1 MSVKNDQPQEFD
13 LRAGLSLFNSHAVHP
28 TALDGEEKSTGQTSV
43 ASSSSTPSPPSN
55 AKQVGSNRF
64 VSFKSFY
71 FFYFFTIRLFT
82 PGKK

>member
-1 MSVKNDQPQEFD
+1 MSVKNEQPQEHD
-13 LRAGLSLFNSHAVHP
+13 LRAGLSLFNSHAIHP

-43 ASSSSTPSPPSN
+43 ASSSSTTPPSN

-71 FFYFFTIRLFT
+71 LFYFFTIRLFT